1 MHTLGLRGRS
11 LVSDRSIRTD
21 YTTLPSRRLRGTRRA
36 TSPCAGE
43 VFLVFHNSEFR
54 FFLSQRLPVLVVML
68 EVMSRIT
75 PAMEG
80 SDFKSSSTL
89 RMEERTVA

>member
-21 YTTLPSRRLRGTRRA
+21 YTTPPSRRLRGSRRA
-36 TSPCAGE
+36 TSPCSGE
-43 VFLVFHNSEFR
+43 VFLVSHNSEFR

>member
-1 MHTLGLRGRS
+1 MRTLGLRGRS

-21 YTTLPSRRLRGTRRA
+21 DTTPPSRRLRGSRRA
-36 TSPCAGE
+36 TSPCSGE
-43 VFLVFHNSEFR
+43 VFLVSHNSEFR